1 MFERLKH
8 LYKTGKISF
17 EKLEIAVSFG
27 WISEEQK
34 NQITTEVNEF
44 IENQVKVSMGDN
56 YQVLDDMSKVITEGG
71 GI

>member
-8 LYKTGKISF
+8 LYKNGKISF
-17 EKLEIAVSFG
+17 DKLEIAVSFG
-27 WISEEQK
+27 WITEEQK

-44 IENQVKVSMGDN
+44 IENQVKIDMGVN
-56 YQVLDDMSKVITEGG
+56 YQVIQDMSSVLEEGG